1 MDKDPSSG
9 KRPRVWIIGWNKE
22 HTAYKCT
29 DAVDVHVPSMF
40 IRQEQSDSKNT
51 DYQTACANGV
61 RYEARKKAVCLF
73 VSGTGLN
80 RDMSQIVQGAK
91 RIRTITFPNTVRRV
105 MDAAFMYRALR
116 AVVLNEGLEALG
128 EYQND
133 NCARVFSTNHLRRVT
148 LPSTLQVLG
157 GSTFASCENLRE
169 VTFAKESRLKAIG
182 KYAFSE
188 CVRLKNIV
196 LPEGLEAIG
205 NEAFGRCMLK
215 EITLPKTLKTVEWDA
230 FDSFSISA
238 VYV

>member
-1 MDKDPSSG
+1 MDKTPSSG
-9 KRPRVWIIGWNKE
+9 ARSRVWIIGWNKE

-40 IRQEQSDSKNT
+40 IRQEQRGSKNT
-51 DYQTACANGV
+51 GARCANGV

-73 VSGTGLN
+73 VSGTEFN

-157 GSTFASCENLRE
+157 GSTFASCEDLRE

-205 NEAFGRCMLK
+205 NEAFGRCTLEK
-215 EITLPKTLKTVEWDA
+215 IALPKTLKKVEWDA
-230 FDSFSISA
+230 LDSFGIRV